1 MCILFHTYF
10 QVEIEG
16 SSHYELIEISC
27 RGDLGGVIVKVRE
40 KHVISKMYFSLILG
54 GGSLIM
60 QMCARS
66 NIFLHFSNIKA
77 ISLLLHQDFVFQH
90 QYFLSFINTTYF
102 LFYSVF
108 I

>member
-54 GGSLIM
+54 GG
-60 QMCARS
+60 
-66 NIFLHFSNIKA
+66 IFNNANVCKK
-77 ISLLLHQDFVFQH
+77 
-90 QYFLSFINTTYF
+90 QYTFTFFKY
-102 LFYSVF
+102 
-108 I
+108 